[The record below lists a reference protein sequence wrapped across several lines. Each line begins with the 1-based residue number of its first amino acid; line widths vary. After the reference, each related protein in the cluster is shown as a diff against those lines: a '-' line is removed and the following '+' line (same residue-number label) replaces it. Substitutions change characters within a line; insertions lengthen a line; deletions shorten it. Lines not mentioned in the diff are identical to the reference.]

1 MQDHQIFHIAL
12 LCTII
17 GLVGMI
23 FMSGYIMPQEIKI
36 RDINKNYIG
45 EDVAITGFIKSIQ
58 AYKNNVYA
66 LSVIDS
72 TGEIKVIIFSSIV
85 DEFKKQGEDIKDFEN
100 KRVKIVGNVK
110 EYKGNF
116 ELIIENTKS
125 IKIII

>member
-110 EYKGNF
+110 EYKGSF
-116 ELIIENTKS
+116 ELIVQDTKS

>member
-110 EYKGNF
+110 EYKGSF
-116 ELIIENTKS
+116 ELIVEDTKS